1 MKKQEIC
8 IEICEKKTKKQKKN
22 MEETSIEAWKKKQAK
37 RVLEKWNINFLYS
50 IKMNKKSCDKVEVNK
65 KEFCIS
71 KQPIALGS
79 VLVNEI
85 VVSHKFKYSDEGFNI
100 L

>member
-1 MKKQEIC
+1 
-8 IEICEKKTKKQKKN
+8 
-22 MEETSIEAWKKKQAK
+22 
-37 RVLEKWNINFLYS
+37 
-50 IKMNKKSCDKVEVNK
+50 MNKKSCDNVEVNK

-85 VVSHKFKYSDEGFNI
+85 VASHKFKYSDAGFNI